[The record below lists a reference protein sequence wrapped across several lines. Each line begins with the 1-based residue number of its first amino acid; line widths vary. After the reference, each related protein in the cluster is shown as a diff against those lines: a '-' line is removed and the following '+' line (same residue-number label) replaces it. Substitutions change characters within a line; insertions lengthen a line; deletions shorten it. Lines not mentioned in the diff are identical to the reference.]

1 MASINGDMAISK
13 FESGVDFQA
22 KNQSRH
28 NGIDDKAKLVYNFQ
42 IFKCISIKTNG
53 FIRLESYCKFT

>member
-13 FESGVDFQA
+13 FESGADFQA

-28 NGIDDKAKLVYNFQ
+28 NGMDDEAELVYNLQ
-42 IFKCISIKTNG
+42 IFRSICISIETDG
-53 FIRLESYCKFT
+53 FI